1 MGIPAVAVDNSSSDP
16 VCESSSENINVT
28 DSMGNLF
35 GQALSEEQDKQNESA
50 GNFIYS
56 VEISDGKAVADYITN
71 EGGLLTVAIY
81 DEEGIQLITS
91 VQAKAE
97 IDTTKMEI
105 PVDKSVMPEYFYIR
119 AFLTDEETLRPLC
132 TVYESPNY
140 TRKMQEFFAKTV
152 DDFEEEKVVNF
163 DNSADNNFAVYSEDT
178 RVIEDDG
185 IHNQLT
191 ENNEE
196 EKRYVFSNTDEKI
209 SSLSQGDV
217 ISYET
222 EGNTVIIKVDT
233 IEQNDSEVVITG
245 QDTSMEEVFDYVK
258 IEAESNFDDITVD
271 TSVMDEGL
279 TYNGV
284 TETNTTSSSAG
295 LPMFSDKITFLD
307 ADGYLSKK
315 WSFSLNKDLYSNS
328 YESGNTSFDLKCNIS
343 GSLSLELKASVKL
356 YLATGEKSYA
366 EFKTEYSF
374 NSSLTMSGKA
384 EASLSFPLFG
394 ISPCPGVYV
403 EITPTL
409 TVGAKGELSVGAS
422 VNGCVGFKVSD
433 EKGFENITSRPK
445 AKASCKVNGSYYVG
459 LSLEPKVKIIDDKI
473 SKASLKADLGVE
485 VKVERENGSN
495 TGEEIHQCK
504 TCDTGS
510 LKVKGS
516 VSFEIVFANHPKL
529 TFKIEPFRLDKKL
542 FDFYHSVDFNEW
554 GKGKCSH
561 KLYMMNRQVSFM
573 SIMENGRDKP

>member
-28 DSMGNLF
+28 DSMGSLF

-71 EGGLLTVAIY
+71 EGDLLTVAIY

-209 SSLSQGDV
+209 SSLSQGNV

-245 QDTSMEEVFDYVK
+245 QDTSSEMQDPSVSGSPGYPVDGEVWIKDGVVSNAEKRSVMVTYTAEDGTVLANAFSYTNYPYEKVNDDLLNNSILEKTTVRVN
-258 IEAESNFDDITVD
+258 EAITVKAKPY
-271 TSVMDEGL
+271 GGIAPY
-279 TYNGV
+279 TYAYYYRRS
-284 TETNTTSSSAG
+284 TNTKWNAIGTEFG
-295 LPMFSDKITFLD
+295 TDTF
-307 ADGYLSKK
+307 
-315 WSFSLNKDLYSNS
+315 FIP
-328 YESGNTSFDLKCNIS
+328 E
-343 GSLSLELKASVKL
+343 
-356 YLATGEKSYA
+356 
-366 EFKTEYSF
+366 
-374 NSSLTMSGKA
+374 
-384 EASLSFPLFG
+384 
-394 ISPCPGVYV
+394 
-403 EITPTL
+403 
-409 TVGAKGELSVGAS
+409 
-422 VNGCVGFKVSD
+422 
-433 EKGFENITSRPK
+433 
-445 AKASCKVNGSYYVG
+445 
-459 LSLEPKVKIIDDKI
+459 
-473 SKASLKADLGVE
+473 
-485 VKVERENGSN
+485 
-495 TGEEIHQCK
+495 
-504 TCDTGS
+504 
-510 LKVKGS
+510 
-516 VSFEIVFANHPKL
+516 
-529 TFKIEPFRLDKKL
+529 
-542 FDFYHSVDFNEW
+542 
-554 GKGKCSH
+554 
-561 KLYMMNRQVSFM
+561 
-573 SIMENGRDKP
+573 